1 MVNENDEENMRDMT
15 LGALT
20 APKLDIKSKGV
31 VLPIPTPGSGVVI
44 KPGILRLLP
53 KFGGE
58 TSDDPIRHLEEFSEI
73 CHIVGLRIMSCE
85 SATHP

>member
-58 TSDDPIRHLEEFSEI
+58 TSDDPIRHLE
-73 CHIVGLRIMSCE
+73 
-85 SATHP
+85 

>member
-1 MVNENDEENMRDMT
+1 MRDMT

-53 KFGGE
+53 KFGGKLVTILSVISKNSLRYA
-58 TSDDPIRHLEEFSEI
+58 TSLNRRVSPLMI
-73 CHIVGLRIMSCE
+73 
-85 SATHP
+85 